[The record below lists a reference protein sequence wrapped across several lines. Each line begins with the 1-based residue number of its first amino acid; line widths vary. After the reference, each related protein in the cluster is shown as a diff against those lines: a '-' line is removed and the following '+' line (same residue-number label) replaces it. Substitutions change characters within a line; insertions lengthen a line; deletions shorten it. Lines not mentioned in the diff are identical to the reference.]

1 MFIADIPTTSVAV
14 KVIKRVL
21 PVRPLLCQYQRR
33 VSCTAL
39 LCNWPPCV
47 PYDHPT
53 IFSLNKCIYNT
64 HTRTHK
70 DIYIHKTCFL
80 QQNKQYWSKII
91 TWNVQSV
98 MDMRVSKGWRYGK
111 DKEKRERE
119 KKNWWVWSKTW
130 HYGLDCLSLN
140 VSTGEVFAER
150 ERQRESVGESVCVY
164 IWDLLAW
171 HTKFTVLGQCLIV
184 AFWRKYPFV
193 LLWRW
198 RYSLTPSFLL
208 KKKKDIP

>member
-1 MFIADIPTTSVAV
+1 MLIADIPTTRVAV

-64 HTRTHK
+64 HTHTHR
-70 DIYIHKTCFL
+70 HRFTNMFLATKTNSTKAKLLPGMCRV
-80 QQNKQYWSKII
+80 WW
-91 TWNVQSV
+91 TWEFP
-98 MDMRVSKGWRYGK
+98 K
-111 DKEKRERE
+111 DKDMEKKKKREKERSKTDGFDLKHDIMAWIVSRLTFPQAKYLQRERE
-119 KKNWWVWSKTW
+119 
-130 HYGLDCLSLN
+130 
-140 VSTGEVFAER
+140 R
-150 ERQRESVGESVCVY
+150 ERVCVSVCVF
-164 IWDLLAW
+164 IWVLLVW
-171 HTKFTVLGQCLIV
+171 HTEFTVLGPRLIV
-184 AFWRKYPFV
+184 AFWRKYPCV

-198 RYSLTPSFLL
+198 RYSLNLFSFFFW
-208 KKKKDIP
+208 K

>member
-64 HTRTHK
+64 HTKAYIFTKHVSCNKTNSTEAKLLPGMCRVWWTWEFPK
-70 DIYIHKTCFL
+70 DEDIEKIKKREKERRKTDGFDL
-80 QQNKQYWSKII
+80 KHVIMAWI
-91 TWNVQSV
+91 
-98 MDMRVSKGWRYGK
+98 VSRLTFPQAKYLH
-111 DKEKRERE
+111 RERE
-119 KKNWWVWSKTW
+119 T
-130 HYGLDCLSLN
+130 
-140 VSTGEVFAER
+140 ER
-150 ERQRESVGESVCVY
+150 ECRRECLCIYLRSFG
-164 IWDLLAW
+164 LA
-171 HTKFTVLGQCLIV
+171 H
-184 AFWRKYPFV
+184 
-193 LLWRW
+193 
-198 RYSLTPSFLL
+198 
-208 KKKKDIP
+208 